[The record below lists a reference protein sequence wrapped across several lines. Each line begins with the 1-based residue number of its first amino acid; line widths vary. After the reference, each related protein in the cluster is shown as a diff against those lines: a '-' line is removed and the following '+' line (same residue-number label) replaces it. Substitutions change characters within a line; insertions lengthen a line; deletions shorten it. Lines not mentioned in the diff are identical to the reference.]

1 MFQTKVTDKVKRDIL
16 YSVTFFE
23 VVCRLCDNVEKFC
36 RAGHTTGDNIV
47 WCVRFACQ
55 IPKATDIHSE
65 YVILIAFPPQQ
76 WLHKCASI
84 LRYTNIA
91 RPVIAKHAA
100 PPQKKNCLLNI
111 DIAPLKCWSLGVT
124 FLNCWILPEFFMY
137 VPCTSF
143 FFFIDAY

>member
-65 YVILIAFPPQQ
+65 YVILTTFPLQQ
-76 WLHKCASI
+76 WLYERASI
-84 LRYTNIA
+84 SPHIYIVC
-91 RPVIAKHAA
+91 PVHSACIKPNTQSLADYLGLT
-100 PPQKKNCLLNI
+100 LL
-111 DIAPLKCWSLGVT
+111 LS
-124 FLNCWILPEFFMY
+124 
-137 VPCTSF
+137 
-143 FFFIDAY
+143 